1 MSADGTMVKDYVAGA
16 LQACGWIE
24 DPESKGSLLLETPA
38 GTARMKRGAASADWQ
53 PFDLLTPSLRMPE
66 AADLFL
72 AQEQLAG
79 PAKFVLLETGEVRCR
94 IDIPREA
101 VPTCGGSEGEA
112 EGNGWAAAATAMAS
126 GAEPGAAEA
135 VDLGAVQR
143 RLDNEGWPVAKDG
156 NRLRVSIALPRVFRQ
171 VHIEPDRGLRLSA
184 ELINLSNAD
193 AATKQSVRAFLQV
206 ANRRLRLVRIA
217 ERNLSLFVEV
227 HLSVTQI
234 PGPWL
239 SVALEVI
246 RQSLALCAK
255 EVDVLRD
262 PAASQL
268 MPAAA
273 AVGGKGGVG

>member
-16 LQACGWIE
+16 LQACGWVE
-24 DPESKGSLLLETPA
+24 DLKSKGSLLLETPA
-38 GTARMKRGAASADWQ
+38 GTATLKRSTAGGDWQ
-53 PFDLLTPSLRMPE
+53 TFDLVSPSLNVPE

-72 AQEQLAG
+72 AQEQLPG
-79 PAKFVLLETGEVRCR
+79 PAKFVRDESGAVRCR
-94 IDIPREA
+94 IDLPRETIPA
-101 VPTCGGSEGEA
+101 DSDPGDGA
-112 EGNGWAAAATAMAS
+112 DGWAAAVRAIAS
-126 GAEPGAAEA
+126 GTVLGATEA
-135 VDLGAVQR
+135 VDLSAVQR
-143 RLDNEGWPVAKDG
+143 QLDNEGWPVAKDG

-171 VHIEPDRGLRLSA
+171 VHIEPDRGLRLAA
-184 ELINLSNAD
+184 ELINLSNTD

-262 PAASQL
+262 PVASQL
-268 MPAAA
+268 VPAFS
-273 AVGGKGGVG
+273 VGGKGGVG

>member
-1 MSADGTMVKDYVAGA
+1 MSADGTMVKDYVTGA
-16 LQACGWIE
+16 LQACGWVE
-24 DPESKGSLLLETPA
+24 DPESTGSLLLETPA
-38 GTARMKRGAASADWQ
+38 GTATLKRITAGGDWQ
-53 PFDLLTPSLRMPE
+53 TFDLVSPSLKVPE

-72 AQEQLAG
+72 AQERLAG
-79 PAKFVLLETGEVRCR
+79 PAKFVLLESGEVRCR
-94 IDIPREA
+94 IDLPRETIPA
-101 VPTCGGSEGEA
+101 DSDPGDGA
-112 EGNGWAAAATAMAS
+112 DGWAAAVRATVS
-126 GAEPGAAEA
+126 GTVLGATEA
-135 VDLGAVQR
+135 VDLSAVQR
-143 RLDNEGWPVAKDG
+143 QLDNEGWPVAKDG

-171 VHIEPDRGLRLSA
+171 VHIEPDRGLRLAA
-184 ELINLSNAD
+184 ELINLSNTD

-262 PAASQL
+262 PVASQL
-268 MPAAA
+268 VPTFS
-273 AVGGKGGVG
+273 VGGKGGVG